1 MSKTEE
7 DDGSKTEDASEKK
20 LKDAQKKGDV
30 PVSKEI
36 GHLAIYGSILVLAAI
51 LLPAEVNGLVNS
63 FADLLANVGQ
73 VQVGIQSAAILD
85 LAASTQSVVF
95 ATLSFIGK
103 ALLIMLVAAF
113 VSGMMQGPLVFSIDR
128 IQPKGSKLSP
138 LKGAKKLVGADNLV
152 EFLKST
158 VKLVVIGGVSLWLV
172 YQILNRLM
180 PGTVVFPEQIMPMLQ
195 TQVILTLSW
204 VCGLMIPIVIA
215 DYMWKRHSYNKKQ
228 KMSMKELKD
237 EHKDSEG
244 DPQVKGKR
252 QQIRRE
258 RAQQAIAMSVPKATL
273 ILTNPTHYSV
283 ALRYERGVDMAP
295 TCVAKGT
302 DLMAARIRKIA
313 HEHEIPVIESRALAR
328 ALYATVEVDQVIP
341 EAHWPAVAEL
351 VGFVM
356 DLKNNVKRKLPV
368 EASLRKD

>member
-1 MSKTEE
+1 
-7 DDGSKTEDASEKK
+7 
-20 LKDAQKKGDV
+20 
-30 PVSKEI
+30 
-36 GHLAIYGSILVLAAI
+36 
-51 LLPAEVNGLVNS
+51 
-63 FADLLANVGQ
+63 
-73 VQVGIQSAAILD
+73 
-85 LAASTQSVVF
+85 
-95 ATLSFIGK
+95 
-103 ALLIMLVAAF
+103 
-113 VSGMMQGPLVFSIDR
+113 
-128 IQPKGSKLSP
+128 
-138 LKGAKKLVGADNLV
+138 
-152 EFLKST
+152 
-158 VKLVVIGGVSLWLV
+158 
-172 YQILNRLM
+172 M